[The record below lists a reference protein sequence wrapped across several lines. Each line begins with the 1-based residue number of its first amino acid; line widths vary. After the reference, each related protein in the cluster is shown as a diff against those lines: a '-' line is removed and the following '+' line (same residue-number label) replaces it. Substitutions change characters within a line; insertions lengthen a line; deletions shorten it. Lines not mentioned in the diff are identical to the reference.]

1 MENKIENNK
10 DHDYY
15 FEDIDIEN
23 LETDAIIDQTYKS
36 ELELTTIRQRT
47 PTSPIKWNSLSP
59 TRIIRSI
66 IHRDKFSADNLT
78 IVHPDSDKLEE
89 KKEDHHEDD
98 DKKCTYNDTLKFA
111 MILINHI
118 LIQLS
123 LLSILEPLLFFNFII
138 LMEEAMFYEQLDS
151 ITDNVQDI
159 ISYDDAQSF
168 REQIFY
174 DPLIEFIVHK
184 HQSIDSTYIALQHS
198 DETANEAAS
207 EILSSLKHKSFEMA
221 LIINLISF
229 VYTLGIKYVYKE
241 SIIKMLIHHITLI
254 LFIGMFEIWF
264 FTNIASKYFPWSS
277 DEIMF
282 HLFQCFWI
290 NFTNKFPEMNR
301 LQHNVTFTCEV

>member
-1 MENKIENNK
+1 MENKKEE
-10 DHDYY
+10 DYG

-23 LETDAIIDQTYKS
+23 LETDSIIDQTYKP

-47 PTSPIKWNSLSP
+47 PASPIKWDSLSP
-59 TRIIRSI
+59 SRIIRSL
-66 IHRDKFSADNLT
+66 IHRDKFSTDNLT
-78 IVHPDSDKLEE
+78 IVRTDSDKLEE
-89 KKEDHHEDD
+89 KKDDD
-98 DKKCTYNDTLKFA
+98 DKKCTYNDTLKFT

-138 LMEEAMFYEQLDS
+138 RMEEEMFYEQLDS
-151 ITDNVQDI
+151 ITESTQDI
-159 ISYDDAQSF
+159 ISYDNAQSF

-174 DPLIEFIVHK
+174 DPLIEFIVHE
-184 HQSIDSTYIALQHS
+184 HQSIDSTYNMLQHS
-198 DETANEAAS
+198 AETANEEAAK
-207 EILSSLKHKSFEMA
+207 ILSSLEKKSFEMA
-221 LIINLISF
+221 LIINLIAF

-241 SIIKMLIHHITLI
+241 SIIKMLIHHVTLI
-254 LFIGMFEIWF
+254 FFIGIFEIWF

-290 NFTNKFPEMNR
+290 DLTNKFPEMHR
-301 LQHNVTFTCEV
+301 LENNVTFSCEV